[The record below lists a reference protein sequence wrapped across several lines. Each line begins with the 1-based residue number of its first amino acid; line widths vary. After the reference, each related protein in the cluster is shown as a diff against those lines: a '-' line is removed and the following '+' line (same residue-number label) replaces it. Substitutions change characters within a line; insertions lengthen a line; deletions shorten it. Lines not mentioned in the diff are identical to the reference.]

1 MIELPGIPRSLQTM
15 LKTLVILAFAALPL
29 SADVYELRT
38 YTANEGKMDDLLTR
52 FRDHTLAIFES
63 HGMKNIGCWLTE
75 GDDKKLVYIISHKD
89 RDAAKASWAAFRKDP
104 KWQAAFKA
112 SKVNGKL
119 VKKVESQFL
128 TATDFSKLK

>member
-1 MIELPGIPRSLQTM
+1 MMKKIF
-15 LKTLVILAFAALPL
+15 ILMAAMAGSL

-63 HGMKNIGCWLTE
+63 HGMKNIGYWLTE
-75 GDDKKLVYIISHKD
+75 GEDKKLVYIISHKD
-89 RDAAKASWAAFRKDP
+89 RAAAKASWAAFRKDP

-112 SKVNGKL
+112 SRTNGKL

>member
-1 MIELPGIPRSLQTM
+1 MIDLPGIPRSLQTM
-15 LKTLVILAFAALPL
+15 SKTLAILAFAALPL
-29 SADVYELRT
+29 SADVFELRT

-63 HGMKNIGCWLTE
+63 HGMKNIGYWLTE

-89 RDAAKASWAAFRKDP
+89 RDAARASWAAFRKDP

-112 SKVNGKL
+112 SRVNGKL

>member
-1 MIELPGIPRSLQTM
+1 MIDLPGIPRSLQTM
-15 LKTLVILAFAALPL
+15 SNTLAILAFAALPL
-29 SADVYELRT
+29 SADVFELRT

-63 HGMKNIGCWLTE
+63 HGMKNIGYWLTE

-89 RDAAKASWAAFRKDP
+89 RDAARASWAAFRKDP

-112 SKVNGKL
+112 SRVNGKL

>member
-1 MIELPGIPRSLQTM
+1 M
-15 LKTLVILAFAALPL
+15 KILALLALMVSPLAAE
-29 SADVYELRT
+29 VYELRT
-38 YTANEGKMDDLLTR
+38 YHANEGKMEGLLAR
-52 FRDHTLAIFES
+52 FRDHTTAIFES
-63 HGMKNIGCWLTE
+63 HGMKNIGYWLTE